1 MAYIASTLS
10 AYVGKSVGNGQCVA
24 YTQKAA
30 NMPRTVAW
38 KRGALVK
45 GNTAIAPGTAIATF
59 DANGRYGN
67 HTDGSSHAAIYLGQ
81 DASGIQVL
89 DQWMTYKKLPSGERV
104 ATPHYVSKRTIRF
117 HKAPRAENNGDNYY
131 VVE

>member
-1 MAYIASTLS
+1 MAYIASTPS

-67 HTDGSSHAAIYLGQ
+67 HTDGSSHATIYLGQ